1 MIFYFSGTGNSLYV
15 AQNIAKKQGVRLVNI
30 ADRMR
35 TKNLI
40 FVPKDGEVVGF
51 VFPIYAWAP
60 PKIVLDFIKKIQ
72 LARKNNYIFVVCT
85 CGADTGDAVELLRSV
100 MMKNRIPL
108 NADFSIQMPDNFI
121 FFTSVGNCSEQKVLF
136 EKADE
141 KLEHINE
148 IVSKR
153 RSVLESEKGN
163 FAILKTRV
171 VSTLFNRFFHK
182 SKWFFTT
189 RACRSCGF
197 CAKNCPTRNIKI
209 VNGKPKWGDN
219 CLNCLACLH
228 RCPYSAIECGRSTLN
243 KDRYYNP
250 NCDRTYD

>member
-15 AQNIAKKQGVRLVNI
+15 AQNIAKKQGIKIVNI

-40 FVPKDGEVVGF
+40 FVPKDGEVIGF

-60 PKIVLDFIKKIQ
+60 PKIVLDFIKKMQ
-72 LARKNNYIFVVCT
+72 LARKNNYIFVVFT
-85 CGADTGDAVELLRSV
+85 CGADTGDAVEVLRST
-100 MMKNRIPL
+100 MMKSRIPL
-108 NADFSIQMPDNFI
+108 NADFSIQMPDNYI
-121 FFTSVGNCSEQKVLF
+121 FVTNVCSRAEQKILF
-136 EKADE
+136 DKADE

-148 IVSKR
+148 IISKR
-153 RSVLESEKGN
+153 RSVLESEKGK
-163 FAILKTRV
+163 FAIVKTTFVSRV
-171 VSTLFNRFFHK
+171 FNKLVNK
-182 SKWFFTT
+182 SRKYFTT
-189 RACRSCGF
+189 RACKSCGF

-209 VNGKPKWGDN
+209 VNGKPIWGDN

-228 RCPYSAIECGRSTLN
+228 RCPYGAIECGHSTIN

-250 NCDRTYD
+250 NCDKINV